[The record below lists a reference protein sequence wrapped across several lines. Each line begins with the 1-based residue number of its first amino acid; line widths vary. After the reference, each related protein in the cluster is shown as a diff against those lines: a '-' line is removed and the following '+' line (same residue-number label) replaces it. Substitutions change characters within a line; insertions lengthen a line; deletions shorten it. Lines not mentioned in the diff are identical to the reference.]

1 MKIQFTPK
9 RVKLLRVTLALIAI
23 SLAGYVA
30 YAATTLSVSNT
41 ATITS
46 GANILIT
53 PLSTTNPV
61 NCPAHLDGTYTLTPP
76 AVAWTIPA
84 GSSQTQ
90 YFCIDN
96 RGTGST
102 AGTITFTLVTATGL
116 SGAPLT
122 YTALAAGTATASP
135 IAFIVSATPTATSGS
150 FNIVVN

>member
-1 MKIQFTPK
+1 MKILFSPK
-9 RVKLLRVTLALIAI
+9 RVKLLRVALALIAI

-30 YAATTLSVSNT
+30 YAATTLSISNS

-53 PLSTTNPV
+53 PLSTTNPIT
-61 NCPAHLDGTYTLTPP
+61 CPTHLDSAYTLTPP

-84 GSSQTQ
+84 GSGQTQ

-102 AGTITFTLVTATGL
+102 AGTITFTLGTATGL
-116 SGAPLT
+116 SGSPLT
-122 YTALAAGTATASP
+122 YTALTAGTATASP
-135 IAFIVSATPTATSGS
+135 IAFVVSATPTALGGS
-150 FNIVVN
+150 FTIVVN